1 MNGEPA
7 VAHGNQ
13 MRVAD
18 RALVA
23 STPVVFV
30 ASTSVVNSHLLF

>member
-1 MNGEPA
+1 MSGEPA
-7 VAHGNQ
+7 AANGNQ

-23 STPVVFV
+23 STPVV
-30 ASTSVVNSHLLF
+30 NSRLLC

>member
-1 MNGEPA
+1 MSGEPA
-7 VAHGNQ
+7 VMNRNQ

-23 STPVVFV
+23 STPVV
-30 ASTSVVNSHLLF
+30 NSHLLC

>member
-1 MNGEPA
+1 MSGEPE
-7 VAHGNQ
+7 VANGNQ

-23 STPVVFV
+23 ST
-30 ASTSVVNSHLLF
+30 SVVISHLLF